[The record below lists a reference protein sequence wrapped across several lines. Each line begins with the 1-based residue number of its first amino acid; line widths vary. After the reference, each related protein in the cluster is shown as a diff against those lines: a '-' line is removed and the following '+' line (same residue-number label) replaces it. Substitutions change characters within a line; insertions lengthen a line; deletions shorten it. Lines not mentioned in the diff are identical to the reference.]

1 MTTKPLVAEANPLL
15 GGGVLAVLAAV
26 AFGITVPLIQR
37 FGRGVGP
44 IPSATLL
51 YAGAVLAS
59 FDLSGKIGRREASVR
74 SEHVPRLLAI
84 ALLGA
89 VLAPIGLTWGLQH
102 TSASSASL
110 SLNFEAIFTVF
121 FAWLLYREPIGRR
134 VGVAL
139 ALMAAGGGCLVLVGS
154 WVAGVGLG
162 LGAVVVATLA
172 WALDNTLTRPLADL
186 NPLQVVRWKAA
197 LGAAFGA
204 VLWLFLGQPLPRP
217 LAMLALLL
225 CGGTGYGLSLRLY
238 LLAQRRIGAGRT
250 GSIFALGPFVG
261 AAAAW
266 VLGDRSGSILTV
278 AAAALFGLGVYL
290 HLTEVHAHPHTHEP
304 VEHEHA
310 HRHDDGHHT
319 HAHAPLVVGEHN
331 HLHQHEATPHE
342 HPHGPDLH
350 HHHDHP

>member
-1 MTTKPLVAEANPLL
+1 MTPTPSKKESNPLL
-15 GGGVLAVLAAV
+15 GGGVLAVLAAI
-26 AFGITVPLIQR
+26 AFGATVPVIQQ

-51 YAGAVLAS
+51 YAGAVMAS
-59 FDLSGKIGRREASVR
+59 IDLSRATSRREASIGAR
-74 SEHVPRLLAI
+74 HAPRILAI

-89 VLAPIGLTWGLQH
+89 VLAPIGLTWGLQR

-110 SLNFEAIFTVF
+110 SLNFEAVFTVLL
-121 FAWLLYREPIGRR
+121 AWLLYREPIGRR
-134 VGVAL
+134 VGAAL
-139 ALMAAGGGCLVLVGS
+139 ALMAVGGGCLVLGGS
-154 WVAGVGLG
+154 RVAGVGLG
-162 LGAVVVATLA
+162 AAAVVVATLA

-186 NPLQVVRWKAA
+186 NPLQVVRWKGT

-204 VLWLFLGQPLPRP
+204 VLWLLLGQPLPHP
-217 LAMLALLL
+217 VAILALLL
-225 CGGTGYGLSLRLY
+225 CGATGYGLSLRLY

-261 AAAAW
+261 AAVAW
-266 VLGDRSGSILTV
+266 VLGDRTGNILTL
-278 AAAALFGLGVYL
+278 AAAVLFALGVYL
-290 HLTEVHAHPHTHEP
+290 HLTETHAHAHTHEP

-319 HAHAPLVVGEHN
+319 HDHVPLVDGEHN
-331 HLHQHEATPHE
+331 HVHRHEASPHA

-350 HHHDHP
+350 HRHGHA